1 MNDINRVQKAQ
12 VNYKDLY
19 WYKKIS
25 KIAENNNAVL
35 IDLMDFIDFKE
46 KAFYFHS
53 CDGHW
58 SEFGNFFASETFL
71 RSIN

>member
-1 MNDINRVQKAQ
+1 
-12 VNYKDLY
+12 
-19 WYKKIS
+19 
-25 KIAENNNAVL
+25 
-35 IDLMDFIDFKE
+35 MDFIDFKE